1 MCGRICTDQVCSKR
15 VKIEID
21 MGEAGEYPHEST
33 IKNGQQPTLHSNTHT
48 HTHTQTHKHNITD
61 IHI

>member
-21 MGEAGEYPHEST
+21 MGEAGEDPHEST
-33 IKNGQQPTLHSNTHT
+33 IKNWQQPTVHIFQTQYNTCTYINENIYSNS
-48 HTHTQTHKHNITD
+48 I
-61 IHI
+61 